1 MTHDAPG
8 APFTRRAVL
17 LCSVL
22 LLSAC
27 SKPSQQAPPAQKE
40 GATATMKAVRIH
52 SFGGPEVLKVE
63 DVPRPEPQQGEMLV
77 RVMAAGINPLDAK
90 ARGGSLKA
98 IMGDRMPFI
107 LGWDVAGVVERV
119 GPGVTRFRAG
129 DALYAFLDRAR
140 GGGYGQYAIVK
151 EGEAALKP
159 KSLSFEQ
166 AAAMP
171 LAALT
176 AWQALF
182 DTAKLQAGQTVLI
195 QGGSGG
201 VGSFAV
207 QLAKVRGA
215 RVIATASTVNQG
227 LLRELGADEAIDY
240 TAERFEQRVHD
251 VDVVMDAVGGETL
264 TRSLEVVKRGG
275 FVVSLVE
282 APAAAALEPRGLRG
296 VRASV
301 NPNPEQLAEMSAL
314 VEAGKLR
321 PEVSR
326 VLPLEQVREAHEQIA
341 THHTRGKIV
350 LSLDAR
356 SGARE

>member
-1 MTHDAPG
+1 MTH
-8 APFTRRAVL
+8 AVL
-17 LCSVL
+17 GARRSYWAGVLGWVL

-27 SKPSQQAPPAQKE
+27 AAPSRQTVTARPAV
-40 GATATMKAVRIH
+40 ATMKAVRIH
-52 SFGGPEVLKVE
+52 SFGGPEVLQVE
-63 DVPRPEPQQGEMLV
+63 QVARPEPGEGEVLIH
-77 RVMAAGINPLDAK
+77 VMAAGINPLDVK

-107 LGWDVAGVVERV
+107 LGWDVAGIVERV
-119 GPGVTRFRAG
+119 GPKVTRFHEG
-129 DALYAFLDRAR
+129 DSLYAFLDRAR
-140 GGGYGQYAIVK
+140 GGGDAEYTVVK

-159 KSLSFEQ
+159 RSLSFQE

-182 DTAKLQAGQTVLI
+182 DTAKLERGQTVLI

-207 QLAKVRGA
+207 QLAKALGA
-215 RVIATASTVNQG
+215 HVIATASTANQD
-227 LLRELGADEAIDY
+227 LLRQLGADEVIDY
-240 TAERFEQRVHD
+240 TKERFEQRVHD
-251 VDVVMDAVGGETL
+251 VDVVMDAVGGDTL
-264 TRSLEVVKRGG
+264 TRSLEVVRRGG

-282 APAAAALEPRGLRG
+282 APDKTALEQRGLRG

-301 NPNPEQLAEMSAL
+301 EPNPAQLAQMAAL

-321 PEVSR
+321 PEVSL
-326 VLPLEQVREAHEQIA
+326 VLPLEQVAQAHAQIV

-356 SGARE
+356 SASRE